1 MTHSKSILPSPF
13 AHRFCAVDSRL
24 VEVSGFGDGGGL
36 GGAVVVGER
45 VGGSVNRH
53 FFYNKAEHFVHKHE
67 YDTVPSNNTRSGKTL
82 VLFFLPKD
90 YLKIIFFLITR

>member
-53 FFYNKAEHFVHKHE
+53 FFYNKAEHFVHKNMNMIQYHLIIQGVE
-67 YDTVPSNNTRSGKTL
+67 KLWYYSSC
-82 VLFFLPKD
+82 
-90 YLKIIFFLITR
+90 LKIT